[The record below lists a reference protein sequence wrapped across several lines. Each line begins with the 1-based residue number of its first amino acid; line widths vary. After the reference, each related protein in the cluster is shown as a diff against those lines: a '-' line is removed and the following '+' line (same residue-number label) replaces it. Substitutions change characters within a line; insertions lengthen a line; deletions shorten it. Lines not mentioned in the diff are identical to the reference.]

1 MACRHG
7 RSSDDVHVVAP
18 GETLSEIADHYGVP
32 LEKLVKSNRLADP
45 DHIYVDQKLV
55 IPSAEEAPSEG
66 DREAE
71 EEGRAEEDDRAID
84 EAVVRLEES
93 EGAEAVPSAPETMVG
108 PLIWPVDGVVISLFG
123 EDDGARHDGID
134 IAAPEGTPIWAAA
147 DGEVLFSGEQQ
158 GYGLILI
165 LRHEGDLVTVYG
177 HNLENL
183 VREGEQ
189 VKKGQPLAR
198 VGQSGGQLTPS
209 LHFEVR
215 KGAVAT
221 NPLLLLPR

>member
-1 MACRHG
+1 M
-7 RSSDDVHVVAP
+7 
-18 GETLSEIADHYGVP
+18 
-32 LEKLVKSNRLADP
+32 
-45 DHIYVDQKLV
+45 